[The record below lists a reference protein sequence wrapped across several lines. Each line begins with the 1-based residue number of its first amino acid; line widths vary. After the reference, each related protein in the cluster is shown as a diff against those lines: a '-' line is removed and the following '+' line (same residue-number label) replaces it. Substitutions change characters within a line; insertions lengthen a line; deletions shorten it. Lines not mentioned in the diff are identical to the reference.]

1 MILKMV
7 REAIQMNIRIL
18 KSRKILLYLSLAV
31 TLFLGYQGFK
41 TYSYF
46 SLKNP
51 FDEIY
56 YSETNAFNW
65 LNLPDFSKIIRSS
78 VSYRGDKPRKLN
90 FALKQ
95 LNLEND
101 EELSLHVR
109 RIPTMI
115 LEYKKDL
122 GNNSFLFL
130 TYKYKQGILQES
142 VTIGFSKLSDE
153 YVKLAIEEERS
164 QTGEMSKKE
173 LYRYAGIDY
182 PVRKSL
188 TNPIEVLEYLKVYN
202 INKFWLK
209 KKAHEIL
216 YDDFLDIWFKKGSQ
230 RYSKDNLGDLKI
242 EKAKIFEK

>member
-1 MILKMV
+1 
-7 REAIQMNIRIL
+7 MNIRIL

-51 FDEIY
+51 
-56 YSETNAFNW
+56 
-65 LNLPDFSKIIRSS
+65 
-78 VSYRGDKPRKLN
+78 
-90 FALKQ
+90 
-95 LNLEND
+95 
-101 EELSLHVR
+101 
-109 RIPTMI
+109 
-115 LEYKKDL
+115 YKKDL